1 MVRKIYTERN
11 RTYQG
16 RTAHAQGPQLTSYG
30 QPTGTHC
37 QFLCRNILIYS
48 WVSCLSR
55 YLATNFGR
63 KFAFTKGTHKS
74 KDSLAVSVVK
84 SNTIV
89 GHVPAN
95 LSILFSHFLSRRC
108 NKGTAEVTG
117 ARLNRGAGYG
127 LKIPCKYR
135 LYSPAAYI
143 ERLETII
150 RGDEFEDSDHQSII
164 ASMP

>member
-1 MVRKIYTERN
+1 MASQPVHPASSCVEISSFIRGYHA
-11 RTYQG
+11 YQDIW
-16 RTAHAQGPQLTSYG
+16 
-30 QPTGTHC
+30 QPTLGESLLL
-37 QFLCRNILIYS
+37 QS
-48 WVSCLSR
+48 EP
-55 YLATNFGR
+55 TN
-63 KFAFTKGTHKS
+63 T

-95 LSILFSHFLSRRC
+95 LSVLFSHFLSRRC

-135 LYSPAAYI
+135 LYGPAAYI
-143 ERLETII
+143 ERLKTII
-150 RGDEFEDSDHQSII
+150 RGDEFEDSDHQSSI